1 MHALSLSSYSILKV
15 DPQQRYPT
23 VIKTKQKNKQKIL
36 GKGENVYRVTV
47 LLDSNVQF
55 STTQKRKSE

>member
-55 STTQKRKSE
+55 STTKKRKA

>member
-1 MHALSLSSYSILKV
+1 MHDLSLSSYSILKV

-55 STTQKRKSE
+55 STTKKRKA